1 MARARRTS
9 TTPAASVRRRARYH
23 HGNLRAALI
32 EATERLIEEGGTEH
46 VTVRAAARRAGVSSG
61 APFRHF
67 PTRTALMTAVA
78 EQATHRLRTAVVNA
92 LAATDP
98 TDARAGC
105 VAFGRAYLR
114 WATQNPIQ
122 FRVVSDRSLIDYESS
137 PSMVGDNAV
146 LRSLMH
152 GVLAEGQRRGTI
164 RAGGIAELQVA
175 ARAMVY
181 GLARMVVDGHFA
193 QWGIPGRKLETTMAE
208 AFALLL
214 DGIAPAPLADTKPRA
229 PRRRSAR

>member
-1 MARARRTS
+1 MAKASRTS
-9 TTPAASVRRRARYH
+9 KAPVASARRRARYH

-98 TDARAGC
+98 TDPRAGC
-105 VAFGRAYLR
+105 VAFGRAYLA
-114 WATQNPIQ
+114 WATHNPTQ
-122 FRVVSDRSLIDYESS
+122 FRVVSDRSLIDYERSGS
-137 PSMVGDNAV
+137 LVGDNAV

-152 GVLAEGQRRGTI
+152 GVLAEGQRRGVI
-164 RAGGIAELQVA
+164 RAGDIAELQVA

-193 QWGIPGRKLETTMAE
+193 QWGIPGRKLETTLAR

-214 DGIAPAPLADTKPRA
+214 DGVALPPAAAKARRPPR
-229 PRRRSAR
+229 PRSAR